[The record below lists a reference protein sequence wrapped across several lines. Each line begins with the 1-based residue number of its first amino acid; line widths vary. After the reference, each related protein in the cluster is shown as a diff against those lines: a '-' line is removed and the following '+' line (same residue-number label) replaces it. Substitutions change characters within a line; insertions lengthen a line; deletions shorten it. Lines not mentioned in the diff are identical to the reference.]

1 MSRVTKPA
9 GVGEFERDVGRSL
22 SPHRLL
28 GVDQDAFEPEV
39 WKLDLDRLRFVQFS
53 LGTEVR
59 VDLPEHEDYLGF
71 LIARR
76 GGARV
81 DIRSESVTI
90 APQTSAAILV
100 PGARVR
106 MDLRPDY
113 DQIHL
118 RVDEAVLR
126 AHAET
131 ILGRSAPAAPRFRSH
146 TLPLGPGF
154 GAWLGVLEGLV
165 SEGRSG
171 AELSPLLT
179 KSVEDLL
186 LTQLVL
192 GHPDLGA
199 GEHAAEAA
207 ASTGPA
213 TTKRVRLALDH
224 IAAHLTEPLT
234 VTGIAEAAGMSV
246 RTLQRA
252 FRDQLGVSPLAHV
265 QKERLHAARADILG
279 GDSAISEIAFR
290 WGFSHSSRFTAAY
303 ARLFGERP
311 SQTRAMR

>member
-1 MSRVTKPA
+1 MD
-9 GVGEFERDVGRSL
+9 EFERDVGRSL

-28 GVDQDAFEPEV
+28 GVDQRAFEPEV
-39 WKLDLDRLRFVQFS
+39 WKLDLERLRFVQFS
-53 LGTEVR
+53 LGTEVD
-59 VDLPEHEDYLGF
+59 VDVPEHEDYLGF

-81 DIRSESVTI
+81 DIGSESVAVTP
-90 APQTSAAILV
+90 AASAAILV

-106 MDLRPDY
+106 MNLRPDY
-113 DQIHL
+113 DQLHL
-118 RVDEAVLR
+118 RVDAAVLR

-131 ILGRSAPAAPRFRSH
+131 LLGRAAPAAPRFRTH
-146 TLPLGPGF
+146 TFRLGAGF
-154 GAWLGVLEGLV
+154 GAWLGTLEGLV
-165 SEGRSG
+165 SEGRAG
-171 AELSPLLT
+171 ADMSPLMT
-179 KSVEDLL
+179 KSLEDML

-199 GEHAAEAA
+199 GEPETMDAHPA
-207 ASTGPA
+207 GPA

-224 IAAHLTEPLT
+224 IADHLGEPLT
-234 VTGIAEAAGMSV
+234 VTGIAEAAGLSV

-252 FRDQLGVSPLAHV
+252 FREQLGVSPLAHV
-265 QKERLHAARADILG
+265 QKERLHAARTDILG
-279 GDSAISEIAFR
+279 SDTAISDIAFR
-290 WGFSHSSRFTAAY
+290 WGFSHPSRFAAAY

>member
-1 MSRVTKPA
+1 MTGVTKPV

-28 GVDQDAFEPEV
+28 GVDEGSFAPEV
-39 WKLDLDRLRFVQFS
+39 WKLDLERLRILQFS

-76 GGARV
+76 GSARV
-81 DIRSESVTI
+81 DIGSDSIPV
-90 APQTSAAILV
+90 APASSAAILL

-106 MDLRPDY
+106 MSLGAEY

-118 RVDEAVLR
+118 RVDPAVLR
-126 AHAET
+126 AHSQSV
-131 ILGRSAPAAPRFRSH
+131 LGRAAPPSPRFRSH
-146 TLPLGPGF
+146 SLPLGPGF
-154 GAWLGVLEGLV
+154 GAWLGVLQGLV
-165 SEGRSG
+165 SGGRAG
-171 AELSPLLT
+171 GDMPELMT

-192 GHPDLGA
+192 GHPDLGL
-199 GEHAAEAA
+199 AEDSA
-207 ASTGPA
+207 ASAGPA

-224 IAAHLTEPLT
+224 IADHLGEPLT
-234 VTGIAEAAGMSV
+234 VTDIAEAAGLSV

-252 FRDQLGVSPLAHV
+252 FREQLGTSPLDHV
-265 QKERLHAARADILG
+265 QQERLHAARADILAG
-279 GDSAISEIAFR
+279 EEPISDIAFR
-290 WGFSHSSRFTAAY
+290 WGFSHPSRFAAAY
-303 ARLFGERP
+303 RRVFGEQP
-311 SQTRAMR
+311 SQTRAGR